1 MRVED
6 KLAVGCVVDGLPLED
21 KSVKVEDQLVVGCV
35 VDVGEDFLMAYYR
48 SATSKILLLSPASL
62 QLLQELLFF
71 SHILE
76 Q

>member
-1 MRVED
+1 MED
-6 KLAVGCVVDGLPLED
+6 KLA
-21 KSVKVEDQLVVGCV
+21 VGCV

-62 QLLQELLFF
+62 QWLQELLFF